1 MDIRALRYFVAV
13 AETGHMTRA
22 AEQLGI
28 QQPPLSQQI
37 KSLERELGVLL
48 FRRHPRGVA
57 LTDAGRLFQAEALRM
72 LQDMEAM
79 KQRMAR
85 VATGQVG
92 TLAVGFTSSAAAHR
106 FMPEALRA
114 FRRAHPGVE
123 LQLREDN
130 AAELTEALAAG
141 RLHCGL
147 LRVPVARPEGLVFE
161 TLLREPVLVAMPSD
175 HRFALARGKA
185 SRPLPLAKLC
195 EEGIILVRRPGAPG
209 LYADL
214 LALCHAKGLRPRVV
228 AEVDRMMTNLNLVA
242 AGVGLSVVPASMTG
256 VHAHAIAYAR
266 LADGGQLDAPLTLVS
281 RAGED
286 NLPAQHFAALLRAR
300 EREPGVMSGVFG
312 APSPFRAAQHRR
324 PAGRCVRARLSC
336 CMPRRVIALAEPP
349 GAPDRGL
356 PARRRERRHGARA
369 GRPALA
375 GAGRAGAHREPRRRG
390 RQHGHGCARARRA
403 RRLHPRLLGHQPAHA
418 ASADRARAL
427 RPAARIA
434 PVASVMRTPVLVV
447 GTPAFAGRGFGDL
460 IARRAA
466 SRARCA
472 GPPRAWPPS
481 ATWCWRRCACKA
493 APTSRTFRM
502 QGGGPQLNDALSG
515 QFEVLSTNVAA
526 QQLQYIE
533 GGRFQALAVGAPA
546 RIEALPAVPTLA
558 ELGFEK
564 ANRDSL
570 FGIFAPARTPAAV
583 VQRLNAEINRVLRS
597 DAVRERLRA
606 AYNLPAGG
614 SIEDFAH
621 EIAVDRRRNREL
633 VAGDRSQFD

>member
-1 MDIRALRYFVAV
+1 MDIRALRYFAAV

-37 KSLERELGVLL
+37 KALERELGVLL

-57 LTDAGRLFQAEALRM
+57 LTDAGRLFQVEALRM
-72 LQDMEAM
+72 LHDMEAM

-85 VATGQVG
+85 VAEGQAG

-175 HRFALARGKA
+175 HRFALARGKG
-185 SRPLPLAKLC
+185 SRPLPLSKLC

-209 LYADL
+209 LYAEL

-281 RAGED
+281 RAEED
-286 NLPAQHFAALLRAR
+286 NLPARHFAALLR
-300 EREPGVMSGVFG
+300 
-312 APSPFRAAQHRR
+312 
-324 PAGRCVRARLSC
+324 RLASEN
-336 CMPRRVIALAEPP
+336 PR
-349 GAPDRGL
+349 
-356 PARRRERRHGARA
+356 
-369 GRPALA
+369 
-375 GAGRAGAHREPRRRG
+375 
-390 RQHGHGCARARRA
+390 
-403 RRLHPRLLGHQPAHA
+403 
-418 ASADRARAL
+418 S
-427 RPAARIA
+427 
-434 PVASVMRTPVLVV
+434 
-447 GTPAFAGRGFGDL
+447 
-460 IARRAA
+460 
-466 SRARCA
+466 
-472 GPPRAWPPS
+472 
-481 ATWCWRRCACKA
+481 
-493 APTSRTFRM
+493 
-502 QGGGPQLNDALSG
+502 
-515 QFEVLSTNVAA
+515 
-526 QQLQYIE
+526 
-533 GGRFQALAVGAPA
+533 
-546 RIEALPAVPTLA
+546 
-558 ELGFEK
+558 
-564 ANRDSL
+564 
-570 FGIFAPARTPAAV
+570 
-583 VQRLNAEINRVLRS
+583 
-597 DAVRERLRA
+597 
-606 AYNLPAGG
+606 
-614 SIEDFAH
+614 
-621 EIAVDRRRNREL
+621 
-633 VAGDRSQFD
+633 

>member
-1 MDIRALRYFVAV
+1 MDIRALRYFAAV

-37 KSLERELGVLL
+37 KALERELGVLL

-57 LTDAGRLFQAEALRM
+57 LTDAGRLFQVEALRM
-72 LQDMEAM
+72 LHDMEAM

-85 VATGQVG
+85 VAEGQAG

-175 HRFALARGKA
+175 HRFALARGKG
-185 SRPLPLAKLC
+185 SRPLPLSRLC

-209 LYADL
+209 LYAEL

-281 RAGED
+281 RAEED
-286 NLPAQHFAALLRAR
+286 NLPARHFAALLR
-300 EREPGVMSGVFG
+300 
-312 APSPFRAAQHRR
+312 
-324 PAGRCVRARLSC
+324 RLASEN
-336 CMPRRVIALAEPP
+336 PR
-349 GAPDRGL
+349 
-356 PARRRERRHGARA
+356 
-369 GRPALA
+369 
-375 GAGRAGAHREPRRRG
+375 
-390 RQHGHGCARARRA
+390 
-403 RRLHPRLLGHQPAHA
+403 
-418 ASADRARAL
+418 S
-427 RPAARIA
+427 
-434 PVASVMRTPVLVV
+434 
-447 GTPAFAGRGFGDL
+447 
-460 IARRAA
+460 
-466 SRARCA
+466 
-472 GPPRAWPPS
+472 
-481 ATWCWRRCACKA
+481 
-493 APTSRTFRM
+493 
-502 QGGGPQLNDALSG
+502 
-515 QFEVLSTNVAA
+515 
-526 QQLQYIE
+526 
-533 GGRFQALAVGAPA
+533 
-546 RIEALPAVPTLA
+546 
-558 ELGFEK
+558 
-564 ANRDSL
+564 
-570 FGIFAPARTPAAV
+570 
-583 VQRLNAEINRVLRS
+583 
-597 DAVRERLRA
+597 
-606 AYNLPAGG
+606 
-614 SIEDFAH
+614 
-621 EIAVDRRRNREL
+621 
-633 VAGDRSQFD
+633 